1 MKMNETT
8 ERYYKLRN
16 SLIALVF
23 WNIIIIDIALI
34 WRAFSGQ

>member
-23 WNIIIIDIALI
+23 WNIIIVDIALI
-34 WRAFSGQ
+34 WRLFSG